1 MKRILLGLVIG
12 VFANVLVTGLA
23 RAEPGT
29 AQKSEAIASIGER
42 LNTAGRVRLQAQRIA
57 KLYLQIRKGLNGDAA
72 RSQLGSAIAQMDSDL
87 GRLSRLPGKE
97 RTRFTL
103 VRIQGVWGDLKA
115 TLEKTPYTLERINLV
130 NLLAE
135 DLSIAS
141 GKLAM
146 QIEGEG
152 NTATGRLLDLSL
164 RQNMLVQRLARL
176 YMMAY
181 FGDQSQGLQ
190 VDMEQTQKEFSMALS
205 ELQTAR
211 GNSQAIRNA
220 LETVK
225 SQWFFF
231 GRAIEGLKS
240 GEGSNPDHVAIT
252 AEVILE
258 ALDTVSAQYA
268 QDDKLNPGKN
278 DLQLIPTS
286 TRLRNN
292 EKPL

>member
-1 MKRILLGLVIG
+1 MKRILLGLAIG
-12 VFANVLVTGLA
+12 VFANVLFSGLA
-23 RAEPGT
+23 RAEPVT
-29 AQKSEAIASIGER
+29 AQKSEAHAGIGER

-87 GRLSRLPGKE
+87 GRLSRHPGNE
-97 RTRFTL
+97 RTRSTL
-103 VRIQGVWGDLKA
+103 LRIQGVWGDLKA

-211 GNSQAIRNA
+211 GNSLALRNA
-220 LETVK
+220 LETVS

-252 AEVILE
+252 AETILE
-258 ALDTVSAQYA
+258 SLDSVSAAYA
-268 QDDKLNPGKN
+268 ADDRLNSGKLAP
-278 DLQLIPTS
+278 QLTNTS
-286 TRLRNN
+286 SRETQ
-292 EKPL
+292 KKQSQ

>member
-1 MKRILLGLVIG
+1 MKRILLGLAIG
-12 VFANVLVTGLA
+12 VFANVLVTGLV
-23 RAEPGT
+23 RAETVT
-29 AQKSEAIASIGER
+29 AQKSEAIGSIGER

-57 KLYLQIRKGLNGDAA
+57 KLYLQIRKGLNSDAA

-87 GRLSRLPGKE
+87 GRLSRYPGND
-97 RTRFTL
+97 RTRSTL
-103 VRIQGVWGDLKA
+103 LRIQGVWGDLKA
-115 TLEKTPYTLERINLV
+115 TLAKTPYTLERINLV

-164 RQNMLVQRLARL
+164 RQNMLVQRLDRL

-205 ELQTAR
+205 ELQTAPS
-211 GNSQAIRNA
+211 NSQAIRNA

-268 QDDKLNPGKN
+268 QDDELNPGKK
-278 DLQLIPTS
+278 DFQLIRTS
-286 TRLRNN
+286 TRPRNN